1 MIKVYKLTLDDA
13 KFIMQEAEKK
23 AKEINVPMDIAI
35 VDDGGNLLMFERM
48 DGAKLTSISIA
59 IDKAF
64 TSAGTRKPTHEY
76 AEIAKPNGSA
86 FGINT
91 SNQGRFMIFGGG
103 IPITVKGQVVGAIG
117 CSSGTAEEDR
127 IVAEY
132 AAKKFEESIHP

>member
-1 MIKVYKLTLDDA
+1 MIKVYKLTLEDA
-13 KFIMQEAEKK
+13 KFIMKEAEEK
-23 AKEINVPMDIAI
+23 AKEIGVDMDIAI
-35 VDDGGNLLMFERM
+35 VDDGGHLLMFERM

-64 TSAGTRKPTHEY
+64 TAAGAKKATHEY
-76 AEIAKPNGSA
+76 ADIAKPNGSA

-91 SNQGRFMIFGGG
+91 SNQGRFIIFGGG
-103 IPITVKGQVVGAIG
+103 VPIIIEGQVVGAVG

-132 AAKKFEESIHP
+132 AISKFIESLR